1 VARRGR
7 PTTGVA
13 VNTRIPQDLLDEID
27 RLAEEHGCPRAEM
40 IRTLL
45 REAVERKRSAPEP
58 GGPSVD

>member
-1 VARRGR
+1 
-7 PTTGVA
+7 VA

-45 REAVERKRSAPEP
+45 REAVERKRKRSAPES
-58 GGPSVD
+58 GGPPVD